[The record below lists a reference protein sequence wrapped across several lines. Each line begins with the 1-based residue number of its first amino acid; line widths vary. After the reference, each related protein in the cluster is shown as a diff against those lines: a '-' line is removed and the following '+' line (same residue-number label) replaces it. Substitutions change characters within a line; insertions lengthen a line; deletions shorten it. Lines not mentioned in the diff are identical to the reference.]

1 MRGRKKTPTVV
12 LPISNEL
19 LERSI
24 QLLLFTTKFT
34 VWDAQSIRDILRKSN
49 IAHERG
55 EDAYRNGLIKIALGV
70 FEKVVEDRAID
81 GKILRDTVVS
91 ASENAEE
98 ILDTLKTEI
107 TATGLVL
114 NEDTAEYVIKSFS
127 DLSES
132 HVLYNYV
139 EPFEG
144 LVNELKSLD
153 AHNAKALPKK
163 FKDMVLPLISEM
175 NKAEIERDNADEMI
189 FGEESFIRGQKRS
202 IDEAKSPRSVVHTG
216 CRELNMM
223 LGGGFR
229 AGRVYVFLG
238 APGTGKSLVLEN
250 VLYWACSM
258 NRYDP
263 SLLKEG
269 KKPIVLY
276 VTQENSLDESLER
289 QYSVGLPEEISSEK
303 DYTER
308 TPEELY
314 DLYVKNGWRIPFKRM
329 YRDNMSISVADIES
343 EIEKLEM
350 RGYQVV
356 CVVHDYLKRIRAIN
370 HVDDPT
376 FDLGSAVN
384 DFKILAK
391 RHKIPVI
398 DASQIQREAV
408 RKAAELAQKGASF
421 EGKFSGADMGNSIA
435 AYENADGTY
444 MLGNLKDPDGVHY
457 MMICRLKQRYKAKK
471 CPFSMVAI
479 PFEGDTARLVC
490 NFGKN
495 EPMGV
500 RTTWGDR
507 LEEAAPAGARGNRF
521 RKINPESEE

>member
-1 MRGRKKTPTVV
+1 MPGRRRAPTII

-24 QLLLFTTKFT
+24 QLLLFTTKLT
-34 VWDAQSIRDILRKSN
+34 VWDAQSIRDILIRSN
-49 IAHERG
+49 IAMEHG
-55 EDAYRNGLIKIALGV
+55 EDSYRNGLIKIALGI
-70 FEKVVEDRAID
+70 FNKVVEDRTID
-81 GKILRDTVVS
+81 GKILRDTVVGTCP
-91 ASENAEE
+91 NADE
-98 ILDTLKTEI
+98 ILETLKTEI
-107 TATGLVL
+107 TSTGLIL
-114 NEDTAEYVIKSFS
+114 NEDTAEYIVQSFS

-132 HVLYNYV
+132 QVLYGSVNPLVSLV
-139 EPFEG
+139 E
-144 LVNELKSLD
+144 ELQNLD
-153 AHNAKALPKK
+153 AHNARALPKK
-163 FKDMVLPLISEM
+163 FRDIVLPLISSM
-175 NKAEIERDNADEMI
+175 NRAEIERDDSDEMI
-189 FGEESFIRGQKRS
+189 FGEESFIRGQQRS
-202 IDEAKSPRSVVHTG
+202 IDEAKSPKSVVRTG
-216 CRELNMM
+216 CRELNML

-238 APGTGKSLVLEN
+238 APGTGKSLMLEN

-263 SLLKEG
+263 STLKEG
-269 KKPIVLY
+269 MKPIVLY
-276 VTQENSLDESLER
+276 VTQENSLEESLER
-289 QYSVGLPEEISSEK
+289 QYSVGLPEAISSEK
-303 DYTER
+303 DYIDR

-314 DLYVKNGWRIPFKRM
+314 DLYVQNGWRIPFKRK
-329 YRDNMSISVADIES
+329 YKDNMSISVADIES
-343 EIEKLEM
+343 EIEKLAM

-370 HVDDPT
+370 HIDDPT

-391 RHKIPVI
+391 RYKIPVI

-408 RKAAELAQKGASF
+408 RKASELAQKGQSF

-444 MLGNLKDPDGVHY
+444 MLGNLKDPEGVHY

-490 NFGKN
+490 NFGKS
-495 EPMGV
+495 ESMGV

-507 LEEAAPAGARGNRF
+507 LEESAPAGARGNRF
-521 RKINPESEE
+521 KRVNPEEA